1 MFRIGVLS
9 QKTGVPR
16 KTIRY
21 YEAIG
26 LLPQPRRTEN
36 GYRVYDK
43 ADVERLLFVRR
54 ARRLD
59 FSLSAIAEILAFR
72 ERGEPPCHY
81 VLDLMQTQITLIE
94 ERIRELQQLRD
105 ELTELHTLGRKLP
118 EDAQMQTCVCQL
130 IQTGIPRESVKS
142 HVQPR

>member
-1 MFRIGVLS
+1 MLRIGALS
-9 QKTGVPR
+9 KRTGVPS

-26 LLPQPRRTEN
+26 LLPEPLRAEN
-36 GYRVYDK
+36 GYRIYSE

-59 FSLSAIAEILAFR
+59 FPLSAIAEILSFR
-72 ERGEPPCHY
+72 ERGEPPCRY
-81 VLDLMQTQITLIE
+81 VLALMCAQIALIE

-105 ELTELHTLGRKLP
+105 ELTALYTEGQKLP
-118 EDAQMQTCVCQL
+118 EDAQMRTCVCQL
-130 IQTGIPRESVKS
+130 IQTGIQAQKEKN
-142 HVQPR
+142 HV